1 MGEAEEEVVAFLDKL
16 KSLDPAIYNFQEDV
30 LLNSMVVRSR
40 MMDRSEALKLSKS
53 KLRIFKGR
61 EPLKG
66 LNVGDAKNLSHG
78 DLERITNNFSDPI
91 GRVGCGSLFRGFMN
105 DGQEVTVKTWDFMF
119 PAVYHCAGYP
129 RDFHDEIVLLERSG
143 LKSCPFFLKLVGFCF
158 EKKLAIVYDLK
169 FKKSLWLSFGS
180 EFGWKERMRVATNYA
195 LLLKTLTMEKLD
207 LVWSCDDIMIDEE
220 YNIKLINYVVNRR
233 EGETC
238 DGASVSGLSL
248 QMGFASSY
256 VSIPPSHSITLGTDV
271 MEIEK
276 GYIFEFGI
284 LLLELIMKRE
294 RSWHA
299 SYQLSPYI
307 KEKGGSAFHETL
319 EVDAVTST
327 EISKLIEP
335 CVCMESA
342 QRPDIESVISEL
354 KRIVGSG

>member
-16 KSLDPAIYNFQEDV
+16 KSLDPYIYNFQEDV
-30 LLNSMVVRSR
+30 LLNSMVVRNR

-53 KLRIFKGR
+53 ELRIFKGK

-91 GRVGCGSLFRGFMN
+91 IGRVGCGSLFRGFMN
-105 DGQEVTVKTWDFMF
+105 DGQEVTVKTWDFTF
-119 PAVYHCAGYP
+119 PAVYLCVGYP
-129 RDFHDEIVLLERSG
+129 RNFHDEIVFQG
-143 LKSCPFFLKLVGFCF
+143 PCKTT
-158 EKKLAIVYDLK
+158 
-169 FKKSLWLSFGS
+169 

-195 LLLKTLTMEKLD
+195 LLLKILTMEKLD
-207 LVWSCDDIMIDEE
+207 LVWSSGDIMIDEE
-220 YNIKLINYVVNRR
+220 YNIKLINYVINHSK
-233 EGETC
+233 GETC
-238 DGASVSGLSL
+238 DDASVSGLSL
-248 QMGFASSY
+248 QMDFASLY

-284 LLLELIMKRE
+284 LLLELIMKRK
-294 RSWHA
+294 RTWQA
-299 SYQLSPYI
+299 SYHLSSYI
-307 KEKGGSAFHETL
+307 KEKGGSAVHETL

-327 EISKLIEP
+327 EISKLIET
-335 CVCMESA
+335 CVCMDSA
-342 QRPDIESVISEL
+342 QRPDIDSVISEL

>member
-1 MGEAEEEVVAFLDKL
+1 
-16 KSLDPAIYNFQEDV
+16 
-30 LLNSMVVRSR
+30 MVVRNG

-66 LNVGDAKNLSHG
+66 LNVGDAKNLSHD

-91 GRVGCGSLFRGFMN
+91 GRVGRASLFRGFMD
-105 DGQEVTVKTWDFMF
+105 DGQD
-119 PAVYHCAGYP
+119 
-129 RDFHDEIVLLERSG
+129 
-143 LKSCPFFLKLVGFCF
+143 VGFCF

-169 FKKSLWLSFGS
+169 FKKSLWLSFA

-233 EGETC
+233 EGETY
-238 DGASVSGLSL
+238 DGASVS
-248 QMGFASSY
+248 
-256 VSIPPSHSITLGTDV
+256 DD

-276 GYIFEFGI
+276 GYIFEFGT

-294 RSWHA
+294 RAWEVMCH
-299 SYQLSPYI
+299 LSSYI
-307 KEKGGSAFHETL
+307 KEKGGSAVHETL

-327 EISKLIEP
+327 EISKLIGS

-342 QRPDIESVISEL
+342 QRPDIDSVISEL